1 MGSDSFY
8 STRKLVVC
16 QVFKRILSSRLY
28 KVVGN
33 ITGEGK
39 RSVTKLIGAANIVV
53 QGKVEGDIAHTHYT
67 FRMDRYRK
75 IFILWFPNKTC
86 FKKN

>member
-1 MGSDSFY
+1 MRGD
-8 STRKLVVC
+8 
-16 QVFKRILSSRLY
+16 KRGRRFWTE
-28 KVVGN
+28 GGR
-33 ITGEGK
+33 TGTVSGACGVPCREYYGGGEEEW
-39 RSVTKLIGAANIVV
+39 RKLIGAANIVV
-53 QGKVEGDIAHTHYT
+53 QGEVEGDIAHTHYT